1 MLRSFSKAVFLAFTV
16 LPAATTLG
24 ASYPQRPIRLVVPY
38 PPGGAADVL
47 SRVLAEPLR
56 EELKQPVVVDNRGGA
71 GGNIAMELVAGATSD
86 GYTLIMA
93 NAPTLAIN
101 PTLYAHIRF
110 DPVRDFAPTS
120 LIAKVPLFVLVQAS
134 SPVKSVKQL
143 ISMAKE
149 KPNALSYAIGGN
161 GSVTQL
167 SAALFAER
175 AGIKLRGISYKGSAP
190 ALVGLMSA
198 ETDCMF
204 DLMPS
209 SMPFVKSGRLRALAV
224 TSSTRSALAPGLPTI
239 AELGLPGYEASSWF
253 GVMAP
258 AKTPTDILARLNH
271 VIVNIVKSH
280 SFQQKLVTLGAEP
293 AWGTQS
299 EFAAYIKSEGKKWGQ
314 IVTKLG
320 LRIE

>member
-1 MLRSFSKAVFLAFTV
+1 MLRSFSKAVFLALTMFS
-16 LPAATTLG
+16 AATALG
-24 ASYPQRPIRLVVPY
+24 ASYPQRPIRLLVPY
-38 PPGGAADVL
+38 PAGGAADVL

-56 EELKQPVVVDNRGGA
+56 EQLKQPIVIDNRGGA
-71 GGNIAMELVAGATSD
+71 GGNIAMETVAGATPD
-86 GYTLIMA
+86 GHTLVMA

-101 PTLYAHIRF
+101 PTLYGHVRF

-120 LIAKVPLFVLVQAS
+120 LVAKVPLFVLVQAS
-134 SPVKSVKQL
+134 SPVKSVRQL

-149 KPNALSYAIGGN
+149 KPNTLSYAIGGN

-190 ALVGLMSA
+190 GLVGLMSG

-209 SMPFVKSGRLRALAV
+209 SMAFVKSGQLRALAV
-224 TSSTRSALAPGLPTI
+224 TSPKRSALAPDLPTI

-253 GVMAP
+253 GVVAP
-258 AKTPTDILARLNH
+258 AKTPTDILDQLNH
-271 VIVNIVKSH
+271 AIVSILKTQA
-280 SFQQKLVTLGAEP
+280 FQQKLIPLGAEP
-293 AWGTQS
+293 AWSTRS
-299 EFAAYIKSEGKKWGQ
+299 EFSDYIKSEGKKWGQ
-314 IVTKLG
+314 IVTSLG
-320 LRIE
+320 LKIE